1 MDVLQLAYQRIL
13 LETSLS
19 CACLEISYR
28 TTTRL
33 TELTEE
39 TSSELKNR
47 LNTVEGIIRTKPMQ
61 VF

>member
-1 MDVLQLAYQRIL
+1 MDVLQLAYQRIQ